1 MTLRVAEADEGRS
14 LLPPTDVR
22 SVPVTLSPPLPP
34 SPLIFRVLAFPLFL
48 ARLRSE
54 QRVRQDQSDR
64 GGGREKKVSRLPL
77 ATAASFQQAC
87 WGT

>member
-1 MTLRVAEADEGRS
+1 MKLRVAEADEGRS
-14 LLPPTDVR
+14 LLLLPPVR

-54 QRVRQDQSDR
+54 QRVRQDQNDR
-64 GGGREKKVSRLPL
+64 GGGEGKKKSFPVAVSN
-77 ATAASFQQAC
+77 S
-87 WGT
+87 G